1 MLSKSMHVEQES
13 QLERAVLLL
22 SLGIQRHLVSIPTNE
37 VTRVSKPGKYSQHES
52 PQALS
57 VSFIVILEIYSI
69 VADNTGFHFHHTRRR
84 G

>member
-1 MLSKSMHVEQES
+1 MHVEQES

-22 SLGIQRHLVSIPTNE
+22 SLGIQRQLVFIPTNE
-37 VTRVSKPGKYSQHES
+37 VTGVSKPGKYSQHES

-57 VSFIVILEIYSI
+57 VPFIVTLEIYSV
-69 VADNTGFHFHHTRRR
+69 VAKNTGFHFHYTRRR